1 MQLSSSLWVRR
12 LQAQLH
18 SKLSPSV
25 APCLTCS
32 CATSSMAAPIAFR
45 FLCLGPPP
53 RSLLWLD
60 SSRVARRRM
69 QEARSL
75 PCWQCSAAPSHAA
88 SVLWL
93 SSDSTAAR
101 VCQMTT
107 RAVCSQCMAP
117 QSSIEARHRGNAAV
131 AMPLSQA
138 HL

>member
-75 PCWQCSAAPSHAA
+75 SCWQCSAAPQP
-88 SVLWL
+88 
-93 SSDSTAAR
+93 R
-101 VCQMTT
+101 RK
-107 RAVCSQCMAP
+107 RAVAVQRLHCSQGVSDGNEGSLFSMYGAP
-117 QSSIEARHRGNAAV
+117 VQY
-131 AMPLSQA
+131 
-138 HL
+138 